1 MEYAPRKF
9 TGTHAQDIIS
19 LVIHENRTVKNN
31 LVRVLD
37 NVKNEEHVT
46 TISGDVPWVDYEEDI
61 SEARLDELSEAST
74 LAFSDQTVE
83 PKKLMALDTF
93 KMDDL
98 RNSRF
103 AEDMQK
109 GAANITSNKFEQ
121 AVIAYLVPRLG
132 KSFEKRFY
140 LGITASAKAAI
151 AASTAPAGQKA
162 WAAAQTPG
170 KVKGIVASMILARVE
185 DADNSVIAVAAG
197 GAATTSN
204 IVGFYKAIHAALPSE
219 VAGDATL
226 FVPEGDFAIILQCND
241 DQQFRDKFTVQ
252 GTKLADAKVTYLG
265 MQVEF
270 VPIDN
275 IRFAGKAGQQG
286 NFILATD
293 LLSDAAE
300 FKIDQKNN
308 IGDVKFGK
316 AVAALDATV
325 LCPQQMV
332 LAA

>member
-1 MEYAPRKF
+1 MEYAPKKF
-9 TGTHAQDIIS
+9 SGQHAQDIIS

-103 AEDMQK
+103 SEDMQK

-121 AVIAYLVPRLG
+121 AVISYLVPRLG

-140 LGITASAKAAI
+140 LGITAANKTAI
-151 AASTAPAGQKA
+151 AASSAPAAQKA

-170 KVKGIVASMILARVE
+170 KVTGIVARMILARIE
-185 DADNSVIAVAAG
+185 DADAAVIAVA
-197 GAATTSN
+197 GAVATTSN
-204 IVGFYKAIHAALPSE
+204 IAGIYKSIHAALPSE
-219 VAGDATL
+219 VAGDSTL

-241 DQQFRDKFTVQ
+241 DQQFRDKFQVS
-252 GTKLADAKVTYLG
+252 GTKLAEAKVTYLG

-275 IRFAGKAGQQG
+275 VRFAGKAGAQG
-286 NFILATD
+286 NFVLATD